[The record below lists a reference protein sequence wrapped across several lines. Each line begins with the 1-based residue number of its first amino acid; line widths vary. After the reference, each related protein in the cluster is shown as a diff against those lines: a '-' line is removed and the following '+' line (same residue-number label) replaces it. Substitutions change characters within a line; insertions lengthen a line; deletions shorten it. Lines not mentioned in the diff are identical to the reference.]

1 MKAKEIYFNKN
12 LSNKRKKELLLDLKY
27 ECLLISSSENEGLI
41 LLCEINN
48 ENLLNEILFYLR
60 KLESKVI

>member
-12 LSNKRKKELLLDLKY
+12 IYNERKKELLLDLKY
-27 ECLLISSSENEGLI
+27 ECILISSSENEGLI

-60 KLESKVI
+60 KL

>member
-27 ECLLISSSENEGLI
+27 ECLLISNSENEGLI

-48 ENLLNEILFYLR
+48 ENLLNNILFYLR
-60 KLESKVI
+60 KL